1 MLVIWIRTYSAFP
14 SPVILFRQPWES
26 LPATTRR
33 ARGACIHHRRVARRR
48 VGPPDSR
55 PQSGMSS
62 ARGDGC
68 DLGRPLVGA
77 RPNFL
82 ANDCHDPGSPAFSA
96 EALTPPLSISKGSDH
111 SILVQTR
118 AHFATGRRTSSQVAC
133 FFAVLVQDSAAGVV
147 WWLGR
152 LGFTLIS
159 ERNL

>member
-14 SPVILFRQPWES
+14 SPVTLFRQPWES

-33 ARGACIHHRRVARRR
+33 ARRACIHHRRVARRC

-77 RPNFL
+77 RRKPACQRLSRSRISDSFY
-82 ANDCHDPGSPAFSA
+82 GSPDATAANLEGLRSLDSSPDESTFRHWSPH
-96 EALTPPLSISKGSDH
+96 EQPSCLPPRRSGSGFCGWRR
-111 SILVQTR
+111 LV
-118 AHFATGRRTSSQVAC
+118 AGE
-133 FFAVLVQDSAAGVV
+133 AGVYFNF
-147 WWLGR
+147 R
-152 LGFTLIS
+152 A
-159 ERNL
+159 